1 MLPVVRGP
9 TTVDDRLCIIQR
21 IRLARIVAMQ
31 QLDYLREGR
40 VDVCDTTTVVIPS
53 IITIIVRIS
62 ISRPATLIV

>member
-9 TTVDDRLCIIQR
+9 TTVDDRLCVIQR

-53 IITIIVRIS
+53 IITIIVSIS

>member
-53 IITIIVRIS
+53 IITIIVSIS